1 MTNMERLYAVIVL
14 ALFASATAQNPA
26 SELFV
31 GMQPLEDVAYEVL
44 SNPMDVMSPM
54 ISASINELEPEG
66 VGYRFFYSEGVAPS
80 ILYDDVCPSGFEAVW
95 YTIEASDDEP
105 VNFDFQGE
113 VNPSEEGMEG
123 GFFFS
128 YFPDVEP
135 MAETPVYIATCAY
148 SDRREM
154 VYRSNNLNATP
165 AVVNLSKVISM
176 RCEVSITNSGNRK
189 VLAEQTLDN
198 LTFCYAEQELE

>member
-1 MTNMERLYAVIVL
+1 MINMERLYAVFIL
-14 ALFASATAQNPA
+14 ALLASAAAQSPA
-26 SELFV
+26 GELFV
-31 GMQPLEDVAYEVL
+31 GMQPLEGVAYEVL
-44 SNPMDVMSPM
+44 SDPMDVMSPM

-95 YTIEASDDEP
+95 YTIEASDNEP

-113 VNPSEEGMEG
+113 VHPSTEGMRG

-128 YFPDVEP
+128 YFPSIEP
-135 MAETPVYIATCAY
+135 MAATPVYVATCAY

-154 VYRSNNLNATP
+154 AYRSNNLNATP
-165 AVVNLSKVISM
+165 AVVNLSKVMSM
-176 RCEVSITNSGNRK
+176 RCEVSIANSGNHK

>member
-1 MTNMERLYAVIVL
+1 MERLYAVIVL
-14 ALFASATAQNPA
+14 AMFAAAVAQNPA
-26 SELFV
+26 NELFV
-31 GMQPLEDVAYEVL
+31 GMQPLEGVAYEVL
-44 SNPMDVMSPM
+44 SDPMDVTSPM

-66 VGYRFFYSEGVAPS
+66 VGYRFFYSEGAAPS
-80 ILYDDVCPSGFEAVW
+80 ILYEDVCPSGFEAVW

-113 VNPSEEGMEG
+113 VNPSVEGMEG

-135 MAETPVYIATCAY
+135 TAATPVYIAACAY
-148 SDRREM
+148 SDKREM
-154 VYRSNNLNATP
+154 AYRSNNLNATP